1 MSRCLPILMGV
12 LLMFGCGEEPAND
25 DIPGPPTAFDPAR
38 FTHMEAGILHSYLQL
53 QDALA
58 HDEFAAAQRAAIAL
72 APLAEGELQ
81 ILTNAAV
88 QAADI
93 TALREAFR
101 PLSEKVISDGRFAGL
116 SVAYCPMAFNYE
128 GGRWLQTEG
137 DISNPYYGATMLRCG
152 AFEAQENPVDGA
164 G

>member
-1 MSRCLPILMGV
+1 MGV

-72 APLAEGELQ
+72 APLAEG
-81 ILTNAAV
+81 
-88 QAADI
+88 
-93 TALREAFR
+93 
-101 PLSEKVISDGRFAGL
+101 
-116 SVAYCPMAFNYE
+116 
-128 GGRWLQTEG
+128 
-137 DISNPYYGATMLRCG
+137 
-152 AFEAQENPVDGA
+152 
-164 G
+164 